1 MVPRSTQNARSSSD
15 FSSATTI
22 TLSSAASWQKS
33 FIFAVRNATWG
44 HARYFFGICTPRGHG
59 GGNIARG
66 NEIDSNS
73 SLINESRHN
82 VFQQHMEGFLMV
94 RVRIA

>member
-1 MVPRSTQNARSSSD
+1 MPGPVPTSPLPPQSPSLRLPLGRKASFWQRETQPGAMSGTSLEYVLQGR
-15 FSSATTI
+15 
-22 TLSSAASWQKS
+22 
-33 FIFAVRNATWG
+33 
-44 HARYFFGICTPRGHG
+44 HG

-66 NEIDSNS
+66 NGIDSNS

-82 VFQQHMEGFLMV
+82 VFQQHMEGLLMV